1 LHPNPHKRY
10 QELSEFIYDLSQPSK
25 AFLSKAKAPL
35 LERDPVV
42 FWQSVS
48 AMLVVIIIWLL
59 AN

>member
-1 LHPNPHKRY
+1 
-10 QELSEFIYDLSQPSK
+10 LSEFIYDLSQPSK

-42 FWQSVS
+42 FWQSISVI
-48 AMLVVIIIWLL
+48 LVITIIWLL